1 MTRVTIKCERLTVKK
16 ILSISYQIQ
25 HNYGFRPT
33 WRITEDEWVI
43 KKKMKKV
50 VQNEPP

>member
-25 HNYGFRPT
+25 HNHGFRPT
-33 WRITEDEWVI
+33 RRITEDEWVI

-50 VQNEPP
+50 VRNEPP